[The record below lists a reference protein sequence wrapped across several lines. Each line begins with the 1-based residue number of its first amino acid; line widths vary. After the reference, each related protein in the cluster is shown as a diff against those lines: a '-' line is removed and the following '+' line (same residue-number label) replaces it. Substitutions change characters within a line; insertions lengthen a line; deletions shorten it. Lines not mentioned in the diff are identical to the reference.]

1 VRRDTRR
8 RFCLINFVLAA
19 ATLPLGWAAWSLATE
34 VAGDPSLDSL
44 HGSAKLDAV
53 IDRVVGRQRALRSLR
68 ADFVQVRQSTM
79 LLDTVR
85 STGEFY
91 YRAPDRVRWDYRQ
104 PDPLVVLFADD
115 IVTTYDPDGR
125 RAERVKVS
133 SRDRRFVQAL
143 GGTLPLDDLLEYF
156 RIRFED
162 SGAPDPYLF
171 ELRPTLATVKKRLD
185 SLRLEVDRELLL
197 PVVVEFHE
205 ADGDSTRYEFHRLEI
220 DPEIE
225 ASRFVLELDPGIAV
239 ETIDASA
246 GIG

>member
-1 VRRDTRR
+1 V
-8 RFCLINFVLAA
+8 
-19 ATLPLGWAAWSLATE
+19 ATLSLGWAAWTVATE
-34 VAGDPSLDSL
+34 AGPEPSLDAL
-44 HGSAKLDAV
+44 QGSAKLDAL
-53 IDRVVGRQRALRSLR
+53 IDRVVERQRGLRTLR

-115 IVTTYDPDGR
+115 IVTTYDPEGR

-133 SRDRRFVQAL
+133 SGDRRFVQAL

-162 SGAPDPYLF
+162 AGAPQPYRF
-171 ELRPTLATVKKRLD
+171 ELRPTLASVKRRLD
-185 SLRLEVDRELLL
+185 SLHLEVDRHLLL
-197 PVVVEFHE
+197 PVVVEFRE

-220 DPEIE
+220 DPDIE
-225 ASRFVLELDPGIAV
+225 ASRFLLELDPSVAV